1 MDDLTTKQIKKE
13 DYLSQIVNQYDL
25 SRTGKE
31 ESESSHTKKTN
42 LERMQELQKQKK
54 ESLLDKFKEVD
65 NKIEIDTEPTK
76 KRSFRE
82 R

>member
-1 MDDLTTKQIKKE
+1 M
-13 DYLSQIVNQYDL
+13 

-42 LERMQELQKQKK
+42 LELNLERIKEKQKK
-54 ESLLDKFKEVD
+54 SSLLDKFAEVD
-65 NKIEIDTEPTK
+65 TKQQELETPEVK
-76 KRSFRE
+76 KRSFKE